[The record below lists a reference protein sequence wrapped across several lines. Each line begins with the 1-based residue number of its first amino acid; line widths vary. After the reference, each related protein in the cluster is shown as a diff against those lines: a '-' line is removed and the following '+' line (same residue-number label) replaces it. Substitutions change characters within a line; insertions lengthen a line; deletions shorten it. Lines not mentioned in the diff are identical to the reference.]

1 MRDLMAHRGPD
12 GAGLWRSPAGD
23 AVLAHRRLAVV
34 DLSPAGGQPMVD
46 GACVL
51 VYNGELYNDA
61 EIRRSLAREG
71 VAFRSACDTETVLK
85 ALMQWGSDAL
95 QRFRGM
101 YALGFLDSGTRT
113 LLIARDPLGVKPL
126 YFWRGKAGGVEQ
138 VVFASEAPA
147 ILAHPDIPVRPD
159 FITVSGYLTTIRTT
173 LGERTLFEG
182 VRTLVPGEWRR
193 FDLARSDLPDRA
205 GCVPIT
211 AHPVPVAEPAA
222 ALRESLRESV
232 HAHLRADVPTCC
244 LLSGGLDSAAI
255 AALAKER
262 VPDLA
267 TYCSGASEPGS
278 DIEYAKRAARAIGTR
293 HATAAVT
300 KDLFLARWPEMIER
314 TGLPLSTPNEV
325 AINEVA
331 RRLRADGMV
340 VTLSG
345 EGADEILGGYELP
358 MRDALAYV
366 RSDGGDPGGHQ
377 VDAGAWVPTSAKPG
391 LLTDKAWQAAAR
403 DEVLYATYRTEFE
416 RARSEGGFGQD
427 EGDRLG
433 DHLRLLR
440 RVNLAGLLL
449 RLDSA
454 SMLESVESRT
464 PFADATIAG
473 FCESLPMSDKFVLHE
488 SGRSETK
495 RVLRLAMAGF
505 VPEECIRRP
514 KASFPLPFQSW
525 LPARSAIVGES
536 AMLREIFVPP
546 ALAAVVEAPDR
557 LWNLA
562 WPVLNLAWWGRRWW
576 G

>member
-1 MRDLMAHRGPD
+1 M
-12 GAGLWRSPAGD
+12 
-23 AVLAHRRLAVV
+23 VLAHRRLAVV
-34 DLSPAGGQPMVD
+34 DPSPAGDQPMAD
-46 GACVL
+46 GGCVL

-61 EIRRSLAREG
+61 EVRRALAGEG
-71 VAFRSACDTETVLK
+71 VGFRTACDAETVLK
-85 ALMQWGSDAL
+85 ALKQWGRDAL
-95 QRFRGM
+95 ERFRGM
-101 YALGFLDSGTRT
+101 YALGFVDSAART
-113 LLIARDPLGVKPL
+113 LLIARDPLGIKPL
-126 YFWRGKAGGVEQ
+126 FYWRGAVEGNEQ
-138 VVFASEAPA
+138 IVFASEARA

-159 FITVSGYLTTIRTT
+159 FVAVSAYLTTIRTT
-173 LGERTLFEG
+173 LGERTLFDG
-182 VRTLVPGEWRR
+182 VRTLAPGEWRQ
-193 FDLARSDLPDRA
+193 FDLAQPDLPHRA
-205 GCVPIT
+205 GRVPIMRQRVCD
-211 AHPVPVAEPAA
+211 ADQAE

-232 HAHLRADVPTCC
+232 SAHLRADVPTCC

-255 AALAKER
+255 TVLARGR
-262 VPDLA
+262 VDDLA
-267 TYCSGASEPGS
+267 TYCSGANEPGS

-293 HATAAVT
+293 HTTAAVT

-325 AINEVA
+325 AINEVS

-345 EGADEILGGYELP
+345 EGADELLGGYELP

-366 RSDGGDPGGHQ
+366 RSDGGDPGGFQ
-377 VDAGAWVPTSAKPG
+377 ADAGAWVPSAAKPG
-391 LLTDKAWQAAAR
+391 LLTDAAWRAAVC
-403 DEVLYATYRTEFE
+403 DEVLYTTYRTEFE
-416 RARSEGGFGQD
+416 QARAEGGYGQGED
-427 EGDRLG
+427 ERLG
-433 DHLRLLR
+433 DHLRFLR

-464 PFADATIAG
+464 PYADAVFAG
-473 FCESLPMSDKFVLHE
+473 FCESLRMSDKFVLHD

-495 RVLRLAMAGF
+495 RVLRLAMAGL

-525 LPARSAIVGES
+525 LAVRAGVAKES
-536 AMLREIFVPP
+536 GLLREVFLPP
-546 ALAAVVEAPDR
+546 VLAAVAEAPEQ